1 MSNELH
7 NDSESEAFLAEVC
20 WHYFINEMTQS
31 EVARLLG
38 ITRLRVNQAI
48 KTARETGLVR
58 VEIQSF
64 HTTRLSLQQ
73 RLKNRLDLAEVI
85 VAPANREAHDYHQ
98 PVGAA
103 LAALL
108 ANGLREGQ
116 WKSIGVSWGMTLKNT
131 ITRLPRLS
139 LPEVE
144 IVSMIGGTSEG
155 ASFNAFGVAS
165 GFADRL
171 GAKYALFAAP
181 IYLSPSADRSIFLSD
196 AVFQRHLKKLTILD
210 VAVLVAG
217 DLSDKSFLMSSA
229 VPPHVTAGDLAAKG
243 AVGDILGRFLNAHG
257 NEIDHEINSCAV
269 GMDLEELSK
278 VPERVLAAA
287 GKHKVEIII
296 AAIRRGL
303 VTTLVT
309 DDITAELILEKLE

>member
-144 IVSMIGGTSEG
+144 IVSMIGGTSTHLVLLPALPTVWG
-155 ASFNAFGVAS
+155 QNMRYSLPPFIFHQVRIVQFFFLMPFFNAIS
-165 GFADRL
+165 
-171 GAKYALFAAP
+171 
-181 IYLSPSADRSIFLSD
+181 
-196 AVFQRHLKKLTILD
+196 
-210 VAVLVAG
+210 
-217 DLSDKSFLMSSA
+217 KS
-229 VPPHVTAGDLAAKG
+229 
-243 AVGDILGRFLNAHG
+243 
-257 NEIDHEINSCAV
+257 
-269 GMDLEELSK
+269 
-278 VPERVLAAA
+278 
-287 GKHKVEIII
+287 
-296 AAIRRGL
+296 
-303 VTTLVT
+303 
-309 DDITAELILEKLE
+309 